1 MFSCFLTHTDL
12 IRMAEE
18 MLLYNPTV
26 SISCTLSLL
35 LILYISDTSSLANAF
50 AFWQNDGT

>member
-1 MFSCFLTHTDL
+1 MFPCYLTHTDW

-18 MLLYNPTV
+18 MLLFNLTV